1 MFSLEVSNLTKTYKK
16 KTVLDSISFNVEEN
30 KTAVFLGLD
39 DSGKTTLAKIL
50 SLIIKPNSG
59 IIKYNN
65 EEITNYF
72 ELFNLVSIMPSEE
85 GLSEHLTVFENLR
98 LMARTRGF
106 KEKEVIS
113 LIDELATKYD
123 IKDRFDDKALTLSKS
138 LKKLVSFI
146 MCVISGAKVLVLD
159 DPFKECDIKMQK
171 QLLSYIK
178 DLKKD
183 HTIIITTEMSNYAIE
198 LADDL
203 YILNNSKIEKLDNK
217 INLEELENMLLNAEV
232 K

>member
-16 KTVLDSISFNVEEN
+16 KTVLDSISFSVEEN

-72 ELFNLVSIMPSEE
+72 EPFNLVSIMPSEE

>member
-16 KTVLDSISFNVEEN
+16 KTVLDSISFSVEEN

-39 DSGKTTLAKIL
+39 DSGKTTLAKVL

-59 IIKYNN
+59 VIKYN
-65 EEITNYF
+65 EREIADYF
-72 ELFNLVSIMPSEE
+72 EPFNLVSIMPSEE

-98 LMARTRGF
+98 LMARTRDLS
-106 KEKEVIS
+106 EKDAIS
-113 LIDELATKYD
+113 LINELALKYD
-123 IKDRFDDKALTLSKS
+123 IKDRFDDKVLTLSKS

-146 MCVISGAKVLVLD
+146 MCIVSGANVLVLD
-159 DPFKECDIKMQK
+159 EPFKDSDIKMQK
-171 QLLSYIK
+171 LLLKYIK
-178 DLKKD
+178 ELKGTK
-183 HTIIITTEMSNYAIE
+183 TIIITTEIPSIALD

-203 YILNNSKIEKLDNK
+203 YILNNGKIEMYSNE
-217 INLEELENMLLNAEV
+217 IELEELENILLNAEV